1 MNSDARHPVPLARG
15 GYVARMA
22 VGREDIRAAQAMR
35 HVSFVDAAGRA
46 AMADGLDQD
55 AYDALCDHV
64 LIEDTNG
71 RLVGCYRVQF
81 FTAPEDLSN
90 SYSAQYYNLDG
101 LSDLR
106 GGFLELGRFCV
117 TSDAADSDVLRIA
130 WGMLA
135 RLVDL
140 YGAAILFGCSSFS
153 GTDPSRYGAAFD
165 LLGAKH
171 ASPRISTLADE
182 TIGFQTSQKNPPDR
196 AVALGQIPPL
206 LRTYLSMGGW
216 VSDHAVVDR
225 EMNTLHV
232 FTGLEIAAIPP
243 ARAKALRAIA
253 NG

>member
-1 MNSDARHPVPLARG
+1 
-15 GYVARMA
+15 MA
-22 VGREDIRAAQAMR
+22 LGREDIRAAQAMR

-81 FTAPEDLSN
+81 FA
-90 SYSAQYYNLDG
+90 
-101 LSDLR
+101 
-106 GGFLELGRFCV
+106 ELGRFCV

-153 GTDPSRYGAAFD
+153 GIDPSRYAAAFD

>member
-1 MNSDARHPVPLARG
+1 
-15 GYVARMA
+15 MA
-22 VGREDIRAAQAMR
+22 VGREDVRAAQAMR
-35 HVSFVDAAGRA
+35 HASFVDAAGRA
-46 AMADGLDQD
+46 AMEDGLDQD

-64 LIEDTNG
+64 LIEDTDG
-71 RLVGCYRVQF
+71 HLVGCYRVQF
-81 FTAPEDLSN
+81 FAAPEDLSN

-101 LSDLR
+101 LSDLT

-140 YGAAILFGCSSFS
+140 YRATILFGCSSFA
-153 GTDPSRYGAAFD
+153 GTDPSRYAAAFD

-171 ASPRISTLADE
+171 ASSRISTLADE
-182 TIGFQTSQKNPPDR
+182 TIRFQTSLKNPPDR
-196 AVALGQIPPL
+196 AVALAQIPPL

-232 FTGLEIAAIPP
+232 FTGLEIASIPP
-243 ARAKALRAIA
+243 ARVKALRTIA
-253 NG
+253 KG